1 MTRVPRSKET
11 ARTSYNRLSQWY
23 DVIAGGS
30 ERKFREKGLE
40 MLNTSAGKVVLEV
53 GCGTGHSLLSL
64 SQQVGP
70 AGQVYGL
77 DLSDGMLGQARSRL
91 NRSGMGQWTTLQCG
105 DAAHLPFPAES
116 FDALFMSF
124 TLELFDTPELPMVL
138 EECKRVLKQ
147 GGRISVVALAK
158 KKKLAVSLYEWFHM
172 RLPDYVDCRPI
183 YVRDIITEAG
193 FHIVEGIELVMW
205 GLPVD
210 AILACKLNG
219 RAGSTPCQ
227 NWQRSTRD

>member
-1 MTRVPRSKET
+1 MNPDEENGMTRVPRSKEA
-11 ARTSYNRLSQWY
+11 ARASYNWLSQWY
-23 DVIAGGS
+23 DMIAGGS

-40 MLNTSAGKVVLEV
+40 MLNTSSGKVVLEV

-70 AGQVYGL
+70 AGRVYGL

-138 EECKRVLKQ
+138 EECQRVLKQ
-147 GGRISVVALAK
+147 DGRISVVALAK
-158 KKKLAVSLYEWFHM
+158 KKKLAVSLYEWFHL

-183 YVRDIITEAG
+183 YVRDIMVEAG
-193 FHIVEGIELVMW
+193 FRIADAIELVMW

-210 AILACKLNG
+210 IVLALKK
-219 RAGSTPCQ
+219 A
-227 NWQRSTRD
+227 

>member
-1 MTRVPRSKET
+1 MNPDDINGMTRVPRSKEA
-11 ARTSYNRLSQWY
+11 ARASYNRLSQWY
-23 DVIAGGS
+23 DMIAGGS
-30 ERKFREKGLE
+30 ERKFSKNGLD
-40 MLNTSAGKVVLEV
+40 LLSASAGETVLEV
-53 GCGTGHSLLSL
+53 GCGTGHSLLAL

-70 AGQVYGL
+70 AGRVYGL

-91 NRSGMGQWTTLQCG
+91 NRSRMGQWTTLQYG

-138 EECKRVLKQ
+138 EECRRVLKQ
-147 GGRISVVALAK
+147 DGRISVVALAK

-183 YVRDIITEAG
+183 YVREIIVEAG
-193 FHIVEGIELVMW
+193 FRIMDAIELVMW

-210 AILACKLNG
+210 IVLALKKG
-219 RAGSTPCQ
+219 
-227 NWQRSTRD
+227 

>member
-1 MTRVPRSKET
+1 MNPDETNGMTRVPRSKEA
-11 ARTSYNRLSQWY
+11 ARASYNRLSQWY
-23 DVIAGGS
+23 DMIAGGS
-30 ERKFREKGLE
+30 ERKFSEEGLD
-40 MLNTSAGKVVLEV
+40 LLSVSAGETVLEV
-53 GCGTGHSLLSL
+53 GCGTGHSLLTL

-70 AGQVYGL
+70 AGRVYGL
-77 DLSDGMLGQARSRL
+77 DLSDGMLGQARSQL
-91 NRSGMGQWTTLQCG
+91 DRSGMGQRTKLQCG

-138 EECKRVLKQ
+138 EECQRVLKQ

-183 YVRDIITEAG
+183 YVRDIMVGAG
-193 FHIVEGIELVMW
+193 FRIADAIELIMW

-210 AILACKLNG
+210 VIMARKEQA
-219 RAGSTPCQ
+219 
-227 NWQRSTRD
+227 